1 MSKTY
6 TVVGVSTC
14 EQGKTKVRFAND
26 FAVRIKV
33 LQKAGHTN
41 LELIELPS
49 AMTKSQACEYLIQT
63 GGVFKQHKAL
73 IEATRDVKEGL
84 EAGKTVKKAVAKQ
97 AKVTKS
103 VKAVEKSIK
112 VSKETK
118 DDLIVEELKAL
129 VGEATQ

>member
-14 EQGKTKVRFAND
+14 EHGKTKVRFAND

-49 AMTKSQACEYLIQT
+49 AMTKSQACEYLLQA
-63 GGVFKQHKAL
+63 GGVFEQHKAL

-84 EAGKTVKKAVAKQ
+84 EVGKTVKQSFAKK

-103 VKAVEKSIK
+103 VQAVEKSIK

>member
-14 EQGKTKVRFAND
+14 AHGKTKVRFAND

-33 LQKAGHTN
+33 LLKAGHTN
-41 LELIELPS
+41 LELVELSSP
-49 AMTKSQACEYLIQT
+49 MTKSQACEYLLQT
-63 GGVFKQHKAL
+63 GGVFEQHRAL

-84 EAGKTVKKAVAKQ
+84 EAGKPAKKAAVKQ

-103 VKAVEKSIK
+103 VKAVEKTIK
-112 VSKETK
+112 ASKETK

-129 VGEATQ
+129 VGEASV